1 MDEIKQLLKDLITV
15 PGLSGYEEPVR
26 ELIKA
31 VWEPLTDELSTSKL
45 GNLYG
50 LSKGTGGTPRKSIL
64 IATHMDA
71 IGLIVT
77 RVEDSFIRVAEIGGI
92 DHRILPG
99 QMVTIHSRGGDL
111 PGMVIQPPAHTL
123 PEDAQSGPVPLKYL
137 WVDTG
142 LSSSMTTKQVM
153 IGDLVSFATEPI
165 EFDGDY
171 ICGHSFDNRASV
183 VALTETLKLL
193 GKRRI
198 EWDVWAVAT
207 VSEEVTMGGAMTSGF
222 QLRPSLG
229 VVIDVTYGKSPGSPE
244 HLTYEMNKG
253 PTLDWG
259 PNTHLKLYNVFED
272 LAKQLEIPFQR
283 AVYQRSSGTDAYFL
297 QLAAEGIPTMILS
310 IPLRYM
316 HTPVEMLQIKDITRT
331 ARLLVEFITMLD
343 DEFMGKLSWEEMNE

>member
-1 MDEIKQLLKDLITV
+1 MDENKQLLKDLISV
-15 PGLSGYEEPVR
+15 PGLSGYENPVR
-26 ELIKA
+26 ELIKTA
-31 VWEPLTDELSTSKL
+31 WEPLTDELSISKL

-50 LSKGTGGTPRKSIL
+50 LCHGTGETPRKSIL

-77 RVEDSFIRVAEIGGI
+77 RVEDGFLRVAEIGGI

-99 QMVTIHSRGGDL
+99 QMVTIHSREGEL
-111 PGMVIQPPAHTL
+111 PGMIIEPPAHTL
-123 PEDAQSGPVPLKYL
+123 PEESQSGPFPLKYL

-142 LSSSMTTKQVM
+142 LASSVVAKQIM

-171 ICGHSFDNRASV
+171 IYGHSFDNRASV
-183 VALTETLKLL
+183 VALTETLKQL

-207 VSEEVTMGGAMTSGF
+207 VSEEETMGGAMTSGF
-222 QLRPSLG
+222 ELRPTLG
-229 VVIDVTYGKSPGSPE
+229 VVIDVTYGKSPGAPD

-259 PNTHLKLYNVFED
+259 PNTHLELYNVFEN
-272 LAKQLEIPFQR
+272 LAKELEIPYQR

-297 QLAAEGIPTMILS
+297 QTAAEGIPTMILS

-316 HTPVEMLQIKDITRT
+316 HTPVEMLQIKDIART
-331 ARLLVEFITMLD
+331 ARLLVEFITILD
-343 DEFMGKLSWEEMNE
+343 DEFMEKLSWEKTSE